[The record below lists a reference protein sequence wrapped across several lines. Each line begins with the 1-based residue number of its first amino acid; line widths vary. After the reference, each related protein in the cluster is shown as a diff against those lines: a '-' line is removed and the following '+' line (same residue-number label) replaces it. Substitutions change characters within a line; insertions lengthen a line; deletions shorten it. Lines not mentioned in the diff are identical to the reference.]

1 MEASLPCGGVSPG
14 LYNTRISKRH
24 KARWMIEAYDV
35 DTILGFAS
43 FHVIISVTCTGVLI
57 RGNTCPTRR
66 VRP

>member
-14 LYNTRISKRH
+14 LYNTRISMKYR
-24 KARWMIEAYDV
+24 ARRTIEAYNI

-43 FHVIISVTCTGVLI
+43 FQVIISVTCTGVLI
-57 RGNTCPTRR
+57 RGNTCTTRR